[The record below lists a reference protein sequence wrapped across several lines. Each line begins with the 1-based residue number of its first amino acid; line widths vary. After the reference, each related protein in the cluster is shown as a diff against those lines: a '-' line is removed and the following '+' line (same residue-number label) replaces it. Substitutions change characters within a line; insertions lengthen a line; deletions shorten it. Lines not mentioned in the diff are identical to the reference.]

1 MLGCRDRNIKNSFL
15 SPFNT
20 LPGLNKFRQDSM
32 LDSGIVLDC
41 YGIRKGTAVDVLFL
55 SNVDKTILGKING
68 VQYQVHA
75 L

>member
-1 MLGCRDRNIKNSFL
+1 
-15 SPFNT
+15 
-20 LPGLNKFRQDSM
+20 M